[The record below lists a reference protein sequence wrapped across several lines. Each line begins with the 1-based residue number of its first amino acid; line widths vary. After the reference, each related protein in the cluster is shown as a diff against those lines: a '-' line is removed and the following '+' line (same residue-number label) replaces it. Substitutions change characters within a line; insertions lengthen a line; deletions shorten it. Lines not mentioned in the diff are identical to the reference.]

1 MNKLFNHKV
10 VQLTIGLVA
19 FTFLVKSLPDGNFY
33 EFIWWLQWSVIFLSA
48 AIGTTVV
55 RLGGSED
62 E

>member
-1 MNKLFNHKV
+1 MSKLLNHKV

-19 FTFLVKSLPDGNFY
+19 FTLLVTSLPDGNFY
-33 EFIWWLQWSVIFLSA
+33 EFLWWLQWSVIFLSA